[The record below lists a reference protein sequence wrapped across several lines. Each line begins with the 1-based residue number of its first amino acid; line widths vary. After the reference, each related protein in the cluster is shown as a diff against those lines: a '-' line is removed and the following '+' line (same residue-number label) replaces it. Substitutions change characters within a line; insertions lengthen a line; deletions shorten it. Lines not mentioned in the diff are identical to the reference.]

1 MPSPERLARQ
11 GSSVDRYPENR
22 ALTDARLMLRYHRS
36 HVLQSSLVPVQRP
49 VRHVCN
55 RHRRLQQPP
64 AAAATPAPATPPA
77 PALRVYVTNETSGD
91 LTVID
96 AGTQT
101 VVATAPLGK
110 RPRGIQVSPD
120 RKSLYVALSGS
131 PPAPPGVD
139 E

>member
-11 GSSVDRYPENR
+11 GSSVDREPENR

-55 RHRRLQQPP
+55 RHRRLQQPRAGEAAAA

-91 LTVID
+91 LT
-96 AGTQT
+96 
-101 VVATAPLGK
+101 
-110 RPRGIQVSPD
+110 
-120 RKSLYVALSGS
+120 
-131 PPAPPGVD
+131 
-139 E
+139 